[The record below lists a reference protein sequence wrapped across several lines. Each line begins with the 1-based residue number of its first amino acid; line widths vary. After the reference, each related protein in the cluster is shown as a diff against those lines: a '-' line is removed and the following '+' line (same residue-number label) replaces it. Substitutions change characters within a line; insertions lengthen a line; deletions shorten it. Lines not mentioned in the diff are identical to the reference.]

1 MCRSWQRKYID
12 FDVRVLIDT
21 TWRIITLENKIEV
34 QMQNISKEYD
44 GVHAL
49 SNVNFSIK
57 SGEIH
62 ALVGENGAGKSTL
75 VKILSGAV
83 SASKGTI
90 SIDGKVC
97 NINSPRVSRDL
108 GVSVIHQEF
117 VLARHLTVA
126 ENIFLDRLT
135 GNKAGIINWKELY
148 READELLEKLGF
160 NDIKSN
166 QKVASLSVAYQQV
179 VEICKALSRSARV
192 LVLDEPSAV
201 LTFSEIEKLFGLLR
215 GLKEQGIAIVYIS
228 HRLNEIFELCDNVTI
243 LKDGCLVGNYDVDSL
258 NKKSLVD
265 KMVGREFSTL
275 FPKRE
280 AEIGDV
286 ALSVKKLNV
295 GRMVKDVSFSVRK
308 GEVLGFAGLVGA
320 GRTETMRALFGAD
333 KLDSG
338 EIEYKGKKIVFR
350 GPYQA
355 VKNRF
360 GFLPE
365 DRKLQGVLIDRT
377 IRENTTLSSLKKVTF
392 FGLIKHKKDKEFAK
406 DILQKLAAKY
416 NKVEDKV
423 SSLSGG
429 NQQKV
434 ALAKWLAADCELI
447 VLDEPTRGV
456 DVGAKTEIYKNIN
469 DLAKEGVAIIMISSE
484 MEEVTNFCDRVIVMR
499 QGRIAGELQMGEMT
513 EKNIARLSMGV
524 K

>member
-1 MCRSWQRKYID
+1 MA
-12 FDVRVLIDT
+12 
-21 TWRIITLENKIEV
+21 LENKIEIR
-34 QMQNISKEYD
+34 MENISKVYD

-49 SNVNFSIK
+49 TDVNITIK

-75 VKILSGAV
+75 VKILAGAV
-83 SASKGTI
+83 PATKGTI
-90 SIDGKVC
+90 SINGKVY
-97 NINSPRVSRDL
+97 NIHSPRVSRDL
-108 GVSVIHQEF
+108 GISVIYQEF

-135 GNKAGIINWKELY
+135 GNKVGIINWKKLY

-160 NDIKSN
+160 SDIKAF
-166 QKVASLSVAYQQV
+166 QRVANLSVAYQQV
-179 VEICKALSRSARV
+179 VEICKSLSRNAKV

-201 LTFSEIEKLFGLLR
+201 LTFSEIEKLFILLR
-215 GLKEQGIAIVYIS
+215 GLREQGIAIVYIS

-243 LKDGCLVGNYDVDSL
+243 LKDGCLVGDYDVQSL
-258 NKKSLVD
+258 DKKALVD

-275 FPKRE
+275 FPQRDAK
-280 AEIGDV
+280 IGEV
-286 ALSVKKLNV
+286 VLSVHNLNA
-295 GRMVKDVSFSVRK
+295 GRLVKDITFSVRK

-333 KLDSG
+333 RLDSG
-338 EIEYKGKKIVFR
+338 KIIYMGRDCTFNE
-350 GPYQA
+350 PHQA
-355 VKNRF
+355 VKRKF

-365 DRKLQGVLIDRT
+365 DRKLQGVILSRT
-377 IRENTTLSSLKKVTF
+377 IRENTTLSSLKRVTL
-392 FGLIKHKKDKEFAK
+392 FGIINHSKDRDFAK
-406 DILQKLAAKY
+406 KILQKLAAKY
-416 NKVEDKV
+416 NKVDDKV

-434 ALAKWLAADCELI
+434 ALAKWLGADCELI

-456 DVGAKTEIYKNIN
+456 DVGSKTEIYKNIN
-469 DLAKEGVAIIMISSE
+469 YLAQKGVAIIMISSE

-499 QGRIAGELQMGEMT
+499 HGCIVGELRMGEMT
-513 EKNIARLSMGV
+513 EQNIARLSMGV

>member
-1 MCRSWQRKYID
+1 M
-12 FDVRVLIDT
+12 
-21 TWRIITLENKIEV
+21 ENNIEV
-34 QMQNISKEYD
+34 IMKNISKEYD

-49 SNVNFSIK
+49 SNVDFSIK

-83 SASKGTI
+83 TANSGTI
-90 SIDGKVC
+90 TIDGKVHL
-97 NINSPRVSRDL
+97 INSPRISRDL
-108 GVSVIHQEF
+108 GISIIHQEF
-117 VLARHLTVA
+117 VLAQHLSVA

-135 GNKAGIINWKELY
+135 ENKAGVINWKKLY
-148 READELLEKLGF
+148 KEADELLVKLGF
-160 NDIKSN
+160 NDIKSK
-166 QKVASLSVAYQQV
+166 QKISNLSVAYQQV
-179 VEICKALSRSARV
+179 VEICKALSRKAKV

-201 LTFSEIEKLFGLLR
+201 LTFSEIEKLFVLLR
-215 GLKEQGIAIVYIS
+215 SLKEQGIAIVYIS
-228 HRLNEIFELCDNVTI
+228 HRLNEIFELCDYVTI
-243 LKDGCLVGNYDVDSL
+243 LKDGGLVGNYNIESL
-258 NKKSLVD
+258 DKKSLVD

-280 AEIGDV
+280 AEIGKV
-286 ALSVKKLNV
+286 VLSVKNLNA
-295 GRMVKDVSFSVRK
+295 GKMVKDVSFSVRK

-333 KLDSG
+333 ALDSG
-338 EIEYKGKKIVFR
+338 EINYKGEKILF
-350 GPYQA
+350 GAPYQS
-355 VKNRF
+355 VKNKF

-365 DRKLQGVLIDRT
+365 DRKLQGVLINRT
-377 IRENTTLSSLKKVTF
+377 IRENTTLSSLKKVTI
-392 FGLIKHKKDKEFAK
+392 FGIIKHRFEKKVAK
-406 DILQKLAAKY
+406 NILQKLTAKY
-416 NKVEDKV
+416 NKIDDKV

-469 DLAKEGVAIIMISSE
+469 DLAKDGVAIIMISSE
-484 MEEVTNFCDRVIVMR
+484 MEEVLNMCDRLVIMR
-499 QGRIAGELQMGEMT
+499 QGRITGVLQKNEMQ
-513 EKNIARLSMGV
+513 EKNVARLSMGV

>member
-1 MCRSWQRKYID
+1 M
-12 FDVRVLIDT
+12 
-21 TWRIITLENKIEV
+21 ENKIEI
-34 QMQNISKEYD
+34 QMENISKEYD

-49 SNVNFSIK
+49 SNVNFTIK
-57 SGEIH
+57 GGEIH

-75 VKILSGAV
+75 VKILAGAIT
-83 SASKGTI
+83 ASKGTI
-90 SIDGKVC
+90 SIDGKVY

-108 GVSVIHQEF
+108 GISVIYQEF
-117 VLARHLTVA
+117 ILARHLTVA

-135 GNKAGIINWKELY
+135 ENKSGIVNWKKLY
-148 READELLEKLGF
+148 KEADELLKKLGF
-160 NDIKSN
+160 DDIKSN

-179 VEICKALSRSARV
+179 VEICKSLSRNARV

-215 GLKEQGIAIVYIS
+215 GLREQGIAIVYIS

-243 LKDGCLVGNYDVDSL
+243 LKDGCLVGNFDVQSL
-258 NKKSLVD
+258 DKKALVD

-280 AEIGDV
+280 AEISDV
-286 ALSVKKLNV
+286 ILSVENLNA
-295 GRMVKDVSFSVRK
+295 GRLVKDVTFSVRK
-308 GEVLGFAGLVGA
+308 GEVLGFYGLVGA
-320 GRTETMRALFGAD
+320 GRTETMRALFGVD
-333 KLDSG
+333 RLNSG
-338 EIEYKGKKIVFR
+338 VIHYKGKKVVFKE
-350 GPYQA
+350 PYQA
-355 VKNRF
+355 VKKKF

-365 DRKLQGVLIDRT
+365 DRKLQGVILSRT
-377 IRENTTLSSLKKVTF
+377 IRENTTLTSLKRVTLL
-392 FGLIKHKKDKEFAK
+392 GVIKQKKDKEFTK

-416 NKVEDKV
+416 NKVDDKV

-434 ALAKWLAADCELI
+434 ALAKWLAADCEI
-447 VLDEPTRGV
+447 MVLDEPTRGV

-469 DLAKEGVAIIMISSE
+469 YLAKQGVAVIMVSSE

-499 QGRIAGELQMGEMT
+499 HGSIVGELQMGEMT
-513 EKNIARLSMGV
+513 EQNIARLSMGV

>member
-1 MCRSWQRKYID
+1 MK
-12 FDVRVLIDT
+12 
-21 TWRIITLENKIEV
+21 NNIEV
-34 QMQNISKEYD
+34 LMKNISKEYD

-49 SNVNFSIK
+49 SNVDFSIQ

-83 SASKGTI
+83 QANKGTI

-97 NINSPRVSRDL
+97 HINSPRASRDL
-108 GVSVIHQEF
+108 GISIIHQEF
-117 VLARHLTVA
+117 VLAQHLSVA

-135 GNKAGIINWKELY
+135 KSKAGILNWKELY
-148 READELLEKLGF
+148 KEADELLEKLGF
-160 NDIKSN
+160 SDIKSN
-166 QKVASLSVAYQQV
+166 QKVASLSVGYQQV
-179 VEICKALSRSARV
+179 VEICKALSKKAKV
-192 LVLDEPSAV
+192 LILDEPSAV
-201 LTFSEIEKLFGLLR
+201 LTFSEIEKLFELLR
-215 GLKEQGIAIVYIS
+215 GLKKQGIAIVYIS
-228 HRLNEIFELCDNVTI
+228 HRLNEIFELCDYVTV
-243 LKDGCLVGNYDVDSL
+243 LKDGCLVGNYGIESL
-258 NKKSLVD
+258 DKKSLVD

-280 AEIGDV
+280 AEIGEV
-286 ALSVKKLNV
+286 VLSVKNLNA

-308 GEVLGFAGLVGA
+308 GEVVGFAGLVGA

-333 KLDSG
+333 TLDSG
-338 EIEYKGKKIVFR
+338 EINYKGNNIVFR
-350 GPYQA
+350 NPNKS

-392 FGLIKHKKDKEFAK
+392 LGFIKHRIEKKVATN
-406 DILQKLAAKY
+406 ILQKLTAKY
-416 NKVEDKV
+416 NKIDDKV

-456 DVGAKTEIYKNIN
+456 DVGAKMEIYKNIN

-484 MEEVTNFCDRVIVMR
+484 MEEVLNMCDRVIVMR
-499 QGRIAGELQMGEMT
+499 QGRISGTLHKCEMT
-513 EKNIARLSMGV
+513 EKNVARLSMGV